1 VTVRV
6 CFEFS
11 DRLLGA
17 LQVIDDKNGYRFSE
31 IEDIKGFSMT
41 TGNKE

>member
-1 VTVRV
+1 MLRKK
-6 CFEFS
+6 FKWK
-11 DRLLGA
+11 LGA

-31 IEDIKGFSMT
+31 IEDIKDFSMT